1 MLPPVQ
7 GQQIEKMTRD
17 AIASPKR
24 SFVRGVLSGDEQS
37 NSRALKGSKDKTP
50 QPSPNPSTQP
60 SSKPSTFPS
69 FSPSHEPSDG
79 PSDKPSAEPSDKPS
93 AEPSDRPS
101 HQPSAEPSD
110 RPSHQPSGQPSTLP
124 SSSPSEFS
132 ERSFALC
139 ILPKDESTSNYFVE
153 IGQLGGESSL
163 TVSDTSVGDA
173 IVAIE
178 AIKSEADSLLSSF
191 EQQVNEADVDTSLSV
206 FNNQFMSYVS
216 KYQSKDNVDVALNY
230 YEIMGVVTHALSIET
245 IKGDFFSVNQQH
257 VVAYLMQQLE
267 SMEAVMERSEVC
279 FDKMEF
285 NGVKMMVSN
294 NSEDYSFLSSIKQR
308 VQSIFRSYSDFIH
321 AMDNSNVEEWED
333 KLHYIQAFRDACNDP
348 HYTPRDLLRMV
359 YTYGCG
365 HRYVGHL
372 DSIFNAADDT
382 TCPLE
387 DTGLCMFGTKRTND
401 ILLKLHGGVS
411 LVESD
416 LGSFACWIESIV
428 SELIYLDSVCLPTTD
443 EDCSDGT
450 DVFEVAKLTEMVSQ
464 SEEVMTNIE
473 MKRHCN
479 LPKESGGGGGDGGG
493 GDDEGE
499 NSDKILLCILD
510 EKGLPVRDDQIPFL
524 PNGGTKVY
532 SKTATKEDQKSI
544 FKQLYGEMQRANEMV
559 ESFNKV
565 AESVEVFTGESVT
578 KGIKEVLGNAFV
590 AFDIAIA
597 VYDFI
602 TLLDSGG
609 DQGPSELELQF
620 RRTNAKI
627 DAVSKQ
633 VEASF
638 QELRQ
643 TQTDI
648 VLDEVMNQLRRIY
661 RTYADLSYA
670 AQEKTN
676 DVDQY
681 EAAFRYVYMY
691 GIIPSCYST
700 CSPFVFANSLFSY
713 PNHLLLILRLL
724 GLSFILVSAFMP

>member
-279 FDKMEF
+279 FDKMEI

-308 VQSIFRSYSDFIH
+308 VQSIFRSYSSI
-321 AMDNSNVEEWED
+321 
-333 KLHYIQAFRDACNDP
+333 IQISLPPD
-348 HYTPRDLLRMV
+348 
-359 YTYGCG
+359 
-365 HRYVGHL
+365 
-372 DSIFNAADDT
+372 
-382 TCPLE
+382 
-387 DTGLCMFGTKRTND
+387 RTNWS
-401 ILLKLHGGVS
+401 KKSKSS
-411 LVESD
+411 LVTSS
-416 LGSFACWIESIV
+416 LG
-428 SELIYLDSVCLPTTD
+428 
-443 EDCSDGT
+443 
-450 DVFEVAKLTEMVSQ
+450 
-464 SEEVMTNIE
+464 
-473 MKRHCN
+473 
-479 LPKESGGGGGDGGG
+479 
-493 GDDEGE
+493 
-499 NSDKILLCILD
+499 
-510 EKGLPVRDDQIPFL
+510 
-524 PNGGTKVY
+524 
-532 SKTATKEDQKSI
+532 
-544 FKQLYGEMQRANEMV
+544 
-559 ESFNKV
+559 
-565 AESVEVFTGESVT
+565 
-578 KGIKEVLGNAFV
+578 
-590 AFDIAIA
+590 
-597 VYDFI
+597 
-602 TLLDSGG
+602 
-609 DQGPSELELQF
+609 
-620 RRTNAKI
+620 
-627 DAVSKQ
+627 
-633 VEASF
+633 
-638 QELRQ
+638 
-643 TQTDI
+643 
-648 VLDEVMNQLRRIY
+648 
-661 RTYADLSYA
+661 
-670 AQEKTN
+670 
-676 DVDQY
+676 
-681 EAAFRYVYMY
+681 
-691 GIIPSCYST
+691 
-700 CSPFVFANSLFSY
+700 
-713 PNHLLLILRLL
+713 
-724 GLSFILVSAFMP
+724 